1 MTRLR
6 LELVLLVFMLSSMG
20 LVVMAAYTADEDS
33 MQTTE
38 HAQEVAQPHYFKR
51 ITRNGAL
58 RKAAFAKG
66 RKETHCWYCPACD
79 RI

>member
-38 HAQEVAQPHYFKR
+38 HEGLGEVSMVIPEMNER
-51 ITRNGAL
+51 IEGHVDTMDDAL
-58 RKAAFAKG
+58 ADAGYGDERDEG
-66 RKETHCWYCPACD
+66 
-79 RI
+79 